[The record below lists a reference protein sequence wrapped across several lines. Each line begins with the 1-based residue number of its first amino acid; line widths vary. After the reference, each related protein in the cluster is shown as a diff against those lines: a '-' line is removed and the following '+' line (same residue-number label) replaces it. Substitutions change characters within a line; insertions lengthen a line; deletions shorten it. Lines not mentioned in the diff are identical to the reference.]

1 MFSRNNTKMNNK
13 KQFEKVNHYGIKKF
27 NAGTASVLIASAF
40 MFLGGAA
47 QAADTNKQ
55 EATVATT
62 EKVAAEKSTEEKA
75 ETKPAV
81 AKKDTGGKEVEAA
94 PKAEVKAE
102 AKKEVNKAT
111 LQAKISQLDN
121 LFVSLAGQE
130 LSEDKQ
136 VKTVSAAVELNKA
149 KDLAA
154 SASATQEEVDA
165 QVAALEA
172 AINNL
177 NKVEKT
183 ADKKEAKKEEKSETK
198 VAKENL
204 EKAVSEA
211 KVVNQAAT
219 TFATKEVKEEAPKA
233 EIKAAVETSEKE
245 IAKALDIFNS
255 DSSTKEDADQQRK
268 ELEKAIEVVY
278 VTMQRAGHR
287 GKVETVLADTAS
299 KITGKDVYQDGEK
312 VKAVTNAYVEMNADN
327 TKPTGWG
334 FDTVISTSTLKA
346 GAITKIELTNLE
358 QLSGEFV
365 VGKTIT
371 AADGTVVGKIKS
383 IDYKTST
390 GNNNNQSIPFWA
402 QRTQRGMTYD
412 QRVAEQPAVANET
425 GTYTYNIEWNDKIK
439 DYPNVSFGASNLSGY
454 GYYAPEISKDTPYT
468 ATIKIDGR
476 TVLEHT
482 YTRKGQQANYQK
494 QGTRVSLMTENRLF
508 YQANNK
514 YRQDDTIELYADSD
528 IRYGVGSKFTI
539 KLPNADFTE
548 FKELSGS
555 TEFENGLNTASTI
568 PGKGNKGDGRITYRT
583 ASRWANVK
591 ANENN
596 VWILQDGVDTR
607 FTLTPRL
614 ISPTE
619 LELTVTEG
627 AIQEGTVISMP
638 LQSLGIEK
646 VIKDKTLTS
655 EYSNIVYENGY
666 IKGGVAGDNDK
677 TAATLTV
684 SGGTSVNGEKE
695 EVSTKVPNGWKVE
708 GFGGGD
714 KLPEIGAVIITQ
726 KDLETGEVIGHVPT
740 SYKGK
745 SDLTTAGS
753 TDTTNVIGNK
763 YDVSNE
769 SIEIEKDVNGVQ
781 YILADLPAKNKK
793 GTLSVTKTRVRDLY
807 SPEEIEAYKFEES
820 AFVTPVEY
828 NYVKKTKVEEVNR
841 TIKFVYADDV
851 KDLAG
856 TEVFPSQK
864 QTVSYTGTIK
874 LTPEDKAVVVNDK
887 PVYIDW
893 KGTNGQ
899 STDLPELAVPQKEGY
914 IASVEKVP
922 VQVTTA
928 TDKDYEYVVTYTA
941 IQKAK
946 TTFVYQDK
954 DGNVKQVEGNTP
966 ITETGKGGDKLTKA
980 EEVANKIKE
989 AQNKGYELVSNT
1001 YPTDGVFDKDKDTDQ
1016 EFTVTLKERVVPV
1029 TPDQPKT
1036 PGTPVDPTNPEGPK
1050 YPAGLEE
1057 KDLNKT
1063 VTRKITYVYA
1073 DGTPVLNEDK
1083 TPKVV
1088 TQEVKFTRTA
1098 KVNLVTKEVTYG
1110 DWSAAQDLAE
1120 VKSPEIAKHTVDKAI
1135 VPTVQ
1140 VTNASENIKEV
1151 VIYTPV
1157 QKAITTFVYQ
1167 DKDGNV
1173 KQVEGN
1179 EPISE
1184 TGTNGEKL
1192 TKAEEV
1198 ANKIKEAQNKGYE
1211 VVSNTYP
1218 TDGVFDKDVDT
1229 DQEYTVTLKERVV
1242 TVTPDQPKTPG
1253 TPVDPTNPEGPKYPA
1268 GLEEKDLNKTVT
1280 RKITYVY
1287 ADGTPV
1293 LNEDKTPKVVTQEV
1307 KFTRTAKVNLVTKE
1321 VTYGD
1326 WSAAQ
1331 DLAEVKSPVVKG
1343 YLADKATVPTKKV
1356 TADSENTKEVV
1367 TYKPLGSWVPNIPG
1381 QPTNPIKY
1389 PNDKDN
1395 PTKPGTEKPKVPYV
1409 PGFTPKDKDGN
1420 PLKPVNP
1427 NNPEEGYE
1435 VPNVPN
1441 NPGQDTPINYVKDT
1455 QKAKTTFVDEKGNP
1469 IPGVEA
1475 ITEEGDS
1482 DTPLTK
1488 EAEVKAKIK
1497 ELENKGYEL
1506 VSNTY
1511 PEGGKFDKDKDTNQE
1526 FVVTLKAKEVTVT
1539 PDQPKT
1545 PGTPVDPNNPEGP
1558 KYPAGLEEKNLNK
1571 TVTRTITYV
1580 YADGT
1585 PVMENGV
1592 PKVVTQQAKF
1602 TREAKVNLV
1611 TGEVTYGK
1619 WTPEQE
1625 LSEVKSPVV
1634 KGFVA
1639 DKASVAVVNV
1649 TAGSED
1655 IKEVVTYKP
1664 LGSWVPNI
1672 PGQPTDPIK
1681 YPNDPTDPTK
1691 PGNDKPVLP
1700 YVPGMTPK
1708 DKDGNPLK
1716 PVDPQ
1721 DPTKGYEVPNV
1732 PTNPGED
1739 TPINYVKDTQKAK
1752 TTFVDEKGNPIP
1764 GVEAIT
1770 EEGDSDTPLTK
1781 EAEVK
1786 AKIKELENKGYELV
1800 SNTYPEGGKFDK
1812 DAKTDQEFK
1821 VTLKERVVPVTP
1833 DQPKTPGT
1841 PVDPNNPDGPKYPA
1855 GLEEKD
1861 LNKTVTR
1868 TITYVYEDGT
1878 PVLNEDGTPKTVTQ
1892 EAKFTREAKVNLV
1905 TGEVTYGDWTSAQDL
1920 AEVKSPVV
1928 KGFVADK
1935 AIVPTTKVTADSK
1948 DTTEV
1953 VTYKPIG
1960 SWIPNIPGQPTN
1972 PIKYPNDPTD
1982 PTKPGQPTD
1991 VLPYVP
1997 GFTPEDKDGNPLKPV
2012 DPKDP
2017 SKGYVVPNI
2026 PTDPSQDTPINYV
2039 ANKANLVVKYVDEKG
2054 KDLIPSETTEGKVG
2068 DEYSTSGK
2076 VIPGYVLVRVD
2087 GEAKG
2092 KIGKDGSTVTYVYK
2106 PLGSWI
2112 PNIPGQPTNPIKY
2125 PNDPTDPTKP
2135 GSEKPK
2141 VPYVPG
2147 FTPKD
2152 KDGNPLKP
2160 VNPNNPEEGYE
2171 VPNIPTNPGEDT
2183 PINYVANKANL
2194 VVKYVDEKGKDL
2206 IPAETTE
2213 GKVGDEYTTS
2223 GKVIPGYVLVRVDG
2237 EAKGKIGKEGS
2248 TVTYVYKP
2256 LGSWVPNIPGQP
2268 TNPIKYPNDPQDPT
2282 KPGQPTEVVPYVPG
2296 YTPVDGNGQPL
2307 KPVDPKDPSK
2317 GYEVPSIPTDPSQDT
2332 PINYVANKANLV
2344 VKYVDEKGK
2353 DLIPAET
2360 TEGKVGDEYTTSG
2373 KVIPGYVLV
2382 RVDGEAK
2389 GKIGKE
2395 GSTVTYVYK
2404 PLGSWVPN
2412 IPGQPTNPI
2421 KYPNDPTDPTK
2432 PGSDKPVL
2440 PYVPGHTP
2448 VDGNGQ
2454 PLKPV
2459 DPQDP
2464 TKGYIVPDIPT
2475 NPGQDT
2481 PINYVANPKP
2491 QPKQDPKPQPN
2502 QDQKPQP
2509 KPAVTPEK
2517 PGQNNAPVQPKAN
2530 TQVKRLA
2537 NTGTTETN
2545 TGLAGLGLA
2554 TFAGI
2559 LAASRRRKEK

>member
-1001 YPTDGVFDKDKDTDQ
+1001 YPTDGVFDKDKDIDQ

-1812 DAKTDQEFK
+1812 DKDTDQEFK
-1821 VTLKERVVPVTP
+1821 VTLKAKEVTVTP